1 MDCNRNL
8 YILYIVRHLTL
19 LLGGFNMET
28 TRCDW
33 ANHSELE
40 KEYHDTYW
48 GRPVHDDK
56 ELFKMLILEGKQAGL
71 SWNTILTKM
80 ETLCEAFDDFDPAIL
95 ITYDEEKVQSLLEN
109 PGIIRNKLKVNA
121 VIHNAKMYYKL
132 CEKYNSLDEF
142 LWSYVNYEPIVN
154 VWETIDQVPATTP
167 LSTEISAQL
176 KREGFKFVGS
186 TSIYSLMQAVGIVN
200 DHLVSCEYK

>member
-1 MDCNRNL
+1 
-8 YILYIVRHLTL
+8 
-19 LLGGFNMET
+19 MEA

-80 ETLCEAFDDFDPAIL
+80 DTLCEAFDDFDPAIL
-95 ITYDEEKVQSLLEN
+95 ITYDEDRVQSLLEN

-176 KREGFKFVGS
+176 KSEGFKFVGS
-186 TSIYSLMQAVGIVN
+186 TSIYSLMQAVGMVN

>member
-1 MDCNRNL
+1 
-8 YILYIVRHLTL
+8 
-19 LLGGFNMET
+19 MEA

-80 ETLCEAFDDFDPAIL
+80 DTLCEAFDDFDPAIL

-176 KREGFKFVGS
+176 KSEGFKFVGS
-186 TSIYSLMQAVGIVN
+186 TSIYSLMQAVGMVN